1 MILSCSNISKAFG
14 TEEILKHV
22 SFHVEDHEKAA
33 IVGINGAGKSTL
45 LKIIVGELAADEGS
59 VTITKGKTLGYLA
72 QHQDLHSQ
80 TTIYDSLLEV
90 KRPILE
96 MEQQIRTLE
105 LQMKHAEGEK
115 LETMLNTY
123 SRLNHEFE
131 LLNGYAWQS
140 EITGVLKGL
149 GFVEEEF
156 SKPVSELSGGQ
167 KTRVSLGKLLL
178 SKPDIILLD
187 EPTNHLDMESKEII
201 VHFLKAFEGAILVVS
216 HDREV
221 LNGVTERTLEMEGG
235 TLTAYLGNYSYY
247 KEKKELL
254 QALAQEQAAQAQKS
268 AAAPAAAPKKRT
280 PSVSKSKLRTE
291 IERLEQKIE
300 ELEEKIDALN
310 DALTQPGA
318 RYSEI
323 ARELDEANA
332 ALEETMETWQEK
344 SELLEEAQ
352 SR

>member
-1 MILSCSNISKAFG
+1 MALDESLTVLEQTLASCDLKISEAK
-14 TEEILKHV
+14 
-22 SFHVEDHEKAA
+22 
-33 IVGINGAGKSTL
+33 TL
-45 LKIIVGELAADEGS
+45 LAR
-59 VTITKGKTLGYLA
+59 YLFRED
-72 QHQDLHSQ
+72 DLERKVA
-80 TTIYDSLLEV
+80 L
-90 KRPILE
+90 
-96 MEQQIRTLE
+96 
-105 LQMKHAEGEK
+105 
-115 LETMLNTY
+115 
-123 SRLNHEFE
+123 
-131 LLNGYAWQS
+131 
-140 EITGVLKGL
+140 
-149 GFVEEEF
+149 
-156 SKPVSELSGGQ
+156 LSGGE
-167 KTRVSLGKLLL
+167 KVRLSFMILLFREPNFL
-178 SKPDIILLD
+178 ILD

-254 QALAQEQAAQAQKS
+254 QALAQEQAAQAQKA
-268 AAAPAAAPKKRT
+268 AAAPVAAPKKRP

-291 IERLEQKIE
+291 IERLEQRIE

-332 ALEETMETWQEK
+332 DLEETMETGQEK

-352 SR
+352 SRC

>member
-59 VTITKGKTLGYLA
+59 VTIAKGKTLGYLA

-178 SKPDIILLD
+178 SKPDIIFLD

-254 QALAQEQAAQAQKS
+254 QALAQEQAAQAQK
-268 AAAPAAAPKKRT
+268 AVAAPVAAPKKRT

-332 ALEETMETWQEK
+332 DLEETMETGQEK